1 MTRSGLLAEDLA
13 GVLLK
18 IRQTSE
24 KEIAVILADVG
35 NDFTGGLFNVLSR
48 KYDYFERKYF
58 TSK

>member
-24 KEIAVILADVG
+24 KEIAVILADVS

-48 KYDYFERKYF
+48 KYDYLKRKYF
-58 TSK
+58 TSN